1 VVGLGIPSDDEV
13 DLGDSLLSFSRTRT
27 GFAVDAFSDFTR
39 LEGTI
44 RARFAERL
52 LGVSSAVV
60 GLDVGTMGSCLC
72 SSSTTGSAIFFLD
85 PVRLLSLAV
94 LEACLLPVVVVVGLE
109 ALGGVGMYATG
120 ITPFATRTSR
130 ER

>member
-72 SSSTTGSAIFFLD
+72 SSTTGSASFFLD

-94 LEACLLPVVVVVGLE
+94 LEACLLPVVVVVALD